1 MSRPQNT
8 TMRIAIVTDAWKP
21 QVNGVVTTLS
31 WTAKSLRDFGH
42 EVKVFGP
49 DRFRTFP
56 LPSYPEI
63 RLAWRPYKRLS
74 EELRDFRPECIHIA
88 TEGLLGIAARR
99 YCRRNK
105 LVFTTSYHTQFPQY
119 VRKRAPIP
127 INTSY
132 AFLRRFHL
140 AAARTFVATQSQQD
154 ELEKHGFRNIV
165 RWGRGVDTGT
175 FKPGDKCFLYYPRPI
190 WVYAGRIAVEKGLED
205 FLELSLP
212 GTKLLV
218 GDGPDRQSLENKWP
232 DAVFTGYK
240 FGSDLAAHMAAGDVF
255 VFPSRTDTFGLVMI
269 EAMACGLPVAA
280 YPVTGPINVVESG
293 VTGILD
299 DDLKRAAML
308 ALELDP
314 QVCIDHARQLS
325 WPNATRQFEQ
335 NLVPVAGDLL
345 PVQTG

>member
-1 MSRPQNT
+1 
-8 TMRIAIVTDAWKP
+8 MRIAIVTDAWKP
-21 QVNGVVTTLS
+21 QVNGVVTTLT
-31 WTAKSLRDFGH
+31 WTAKTLREFGH
-42 EVKVFGP
+42 EVRVLGP

-63 RLAWRPYKRLS
+63 RLACWPYRRLS
-74 EELRDFRPECIHIA
+74 AELQAYQPDCIHIA
-88 TEGLLGIAARR
+88 TEGSLGIAARR
-99 YCRRNK
+99 YCRRNQ

-119 VRKRAPIP
+119 IRKRAPIP

-132 AFLRRFHL
+132 AFLRRFHS
-140 AAARTFVATQSQQD
+140 AADRTFVATQSQQD
-154 ELEKHGFRNIV
+154 ELEKHGFTNIV
-165 RWGRGVDTGT
+165 RWGRGVDTET
-175 FKPGDKCFLYYPRPI
+175 FQPGDKCFLYYPRPI

-205 FLELSLP
+205 FLGMDLP

-218 GDGPDRQSLENKWP
+218 GDGPDRQMLEERWP

-240 FGSDLAAHMAAGDVF
+240 FGPELAAHVAAGDVF
-255 VFPSRTDTFGLVMI
+255 IFPSRTDTFGLVMI

-280 YPVTGPINVVESG
+280 YPVTGPINVVENG

-299 DDLKRAAML
+299 EDLRKAAMA

-314 QVCIDHARQLS
+314 AACIEHARELS

-335 NLVPVAGDLL
+335 NLVQVKGEVL
-345 PVQTG
+345 PQQTG